1 MTPPDGAYLTT
12 KELADLLRIRERK
25 IYDLAANGEVPC
37 VRVVGKLLFPRD
49 EIEAWIRSSKSGPAT
64 GADVPAVMAGSHDP
78 LLEWALRES
87 GCGIAAMFD
96 GSFDGL
102 DRFGAGQALACGL
115 HVHEEDGWNVETV
128 RAALGE
134 QAVVLIGF
142 AHRRRGLVV
151 AKGNPMRIERLADLA
166 GHSFARR
173 QESSASYRLFQSLA
187 EEAGL
192 DPATLPGP
200 RIAAR
205 TEDDVALLVL
215 EGQADAAFGLAGVA
229 ARLGL
234 GFVPL
239 LEERFDL
246 LISRHAYFEPPF
258 QRLLT
263 FFGSDLFRA
272 KAAGLSGYDVAGIGQ
287 VRFNGAAG

>member
-1 MTPPDGAYLTT
+1 MSALDDAYLTT
-12 KELADLLRIRERK
+12 KELADMLRIRERK

-49 EIEAWIRSSKSGPAT
+49 KIEAWIRSSTSGPAT
-64 GADVPAVMAGSHDP
+64 GADLPAVMAGSHDP

-102 DRFGAGQALACGL
+102 ERFQAGKALACGM
-115 HVHEEDGWNVETV
+115 HIHEPDGWNVETTQSAV
-128 RAALGE
+128 GDRP
-134 QAVVLIGF
+134 VVLIAF
-142 AHRRRGLVV
+142 AQRQRGLVV
-151 AKGNPMRIERLADLA
+151 SKDNSKRIEGLADLA
-166 GHSFARR
+166 GHRFARR

-187 EEAGL
+187 KQADL
-192 DPATLPGP
+192 DADALPGP
-200 RIAAR
+200 QVAAR

-215 EGQADAAFGLAGVA
+215 ENQADAAFGLAGVA

-246 LISRHAYFEPPF
+246 LVTRHGYFEPPF
-258 QRLLT
+258 QRLLR
-263 FFGSDLFRA
+263 FFAADAFRA
-272 KAAGLSGYDVAGIGQ
+272 KAASLKGYDIAEIGQ
-287 VRFNGAAG
+287 VSLNGSAT